1 MIIILITNAC
11 DANFYIF
18 PAYLGRDTHVSRA
31 CSVRITGV
39 IRTYHA
45 RDTSGFIDA
54 WNARKPLLIFHH
66 LYNGKEERTM

>member
-1 MIIILITNAC
+1 MLVMLTSI
-11 DANFYIF
+11 Y
-18 PAYLGRDTHVSRA
+18 SQ
-31 CSVRITGV
+31 RISGV